1 MEPYASE
8 NSTES
13 LWLCWQ
19 PKHVAGGQSKKDLCN
34 AVFPLQDR
42 GSMSGLHYGRCVDG
56 KIVVLQNGP
65 CSISGG
71 YVPSGKLT

>member
-19 PKHVAGGQSKKDLCN
+19 PKHVAGGQGQSKKELCN

-56 KIVVLQNGP
+56 KIVVLQNGH
-65 CSISGG
+65 
-71 YVPSGKLT
+71 